1 MLTIVNGGYLRV
13 GVARVAEIVDM
24 VGFVV
29 GLVGM
34 GAMATH
40 LLMSAY
46 LDPPY
51 IVVG

>member
-1 MLTIVNGGYLRV
+1 MLTIVNGDHLCV
-13 GVARVAEIVDM
+13 GVARVAEIVDV

-46 LDPPY
+46 LNPLY